1 MPKDCHRLMVPINSL
16 LEKVV
21 LILIFFSSL
30 REHREGTLD
39 AALAEC
45 SSRCERHP
53 LHKEDLVYLES
64 FNNGNKMG
72 SCKVTLS
79 IQCNVSEIFFFIL
92 TKQTG

>member
-1 MPKDCHRLMVPINSL
+1 
-16 LEKVV
+16 
-21 LILIFFSSL
+21 LIFFSSL

-39 AALAEC
+39 AAIAEC

-53 LHKEDLVYLES
+53 LHKEDFVYLES

-79 IQCNVSEIFFFIL
+79 IQCNVSEIILIFFTDKTNWISHPDVSYRLFAAFYENML
-92 TKQTG
+92 